1 MMQKIMDCFLCHS
14 NKTTRFEST
23 HSFGLKLIYYQC
35 ETCGFIFQSPKNSNT
50 LDPDFYSE
58 TYRKIYQDSAEPT
71 PKDLWVQ
78 QKRAEVLL
86 STVKTLIF
94 GEPDRHLD
102 IGASSG
108 LLLETFK
115 QAYGCESVGIEP
127 GIAYREFAERQ
138 GLEMYPSIDS
148 LLKPESQRFDFISII
163 HVLEHLE
170 NPLETLQTI
179 RTALL
184 KENGYL
190 LIEVPNFYFHDS
202 YELAHLT
209 CFTPHTLKEI
219 VKQAGYQIL
228 FTNTHGL
235 PRSSL
240 LNLYITLL
248 ARPEPE
254 TKDKPKIIPERFVRE
269 KRRLGFLYRKIIQ
282 KIAPEKAWI
291 PIPDEIFS

>member
-1 MMQKIMDCFLCHS
+1 MTCLLCKS
-14 NKTTRFEST
+14 INYIPFENVE
-23 HSFGLKLIYYQC
+23 SFDISIAYVKCKYCGLIYQMPN
-35 ETCGFIFQSPKNSNT
+35 TNSHRGQN
-50 LDPDFYSE
+50 FYSE
-58 TYRKIYQDSAEPT
+58 SYRKIYQKSAEPT
-71 PKDLWVQ
+71 KKDLWVQ
-78 QKRAEVLL
+78 QKRAQIIL
-86 STVKTLIF
+86 STIKTLIY
-94 GEPDRHLD
+94 GKPERHLD

-108 LLLETFK
+108 ILLETFK

-138 GLEMYPSIDS
+138 GLEMNPSIDS
-148 LLKPESQRFDFISII
+148 LLEQEPIRFDFISII

-170 NPLETLQTI
+170 NPLETLLTI
-179 RTALL
+179 RNELL
-184 KENGYL
+184 IENGYL

-209 CFTPHTLKEI
+209 CFTPHTLIEM
-219 VKQAGYQIL
+219 VKKAGYQIL

-254 TKDKPKIIPERFVRE
+254 AKDKQNIIPDCFVRE
-269 KRRLGFLYRKIIQ
+269 KRRMGFLYRKLIQ
-282 KIAPEKAWI
+282 KISPEKAWI
-291 PIPDEIFS
+291 PIPDEISS

>member
-1 MMQKIMDCFLCHS
+1 MKKNIDCFLCHS
-14 NKTTRFEST
+14 NKIKSFESIQ
-23 HSFGLKLIYYQC
+23 SFGLILKYYQC
-35 ETCGFIFQSPKNSNT
+35 EICGLIFQSPKNNNT
-50 LDPDFYSE
+50 LDSDFYSE
-58 TYRKIYQDSAEPT
+58 DYRKIYQKSAEPT
-71 PKDLWVQ
+71 KKDLWVQ
-78 QKRAEVLL
+78 QKRAQIIL
-86 STVKTLIF
+86 STIKTLIY
-94 GEPDRHLD
+94 GKPERHLD

-108 LLLETFK
+108 ILLETFK

-138 GLEMYPSIDS
+138 GLEMNPSIDS
-148 LLKPESQRFDFISII
+148 LLEQEPIRFDFISII

-170 NPLETLQTI
+170 NPLETLLTI
-179 RTALL
+179 RNELL
-184 KENGYL
+184 IENGYL

-209 CFTPHTLKEI
+209 CFTPHTLIEM
-219 VKQAGYQIL
+219 VKKAGYQIL

-254 TKDKPKIIPERFVRE
+254 AKDKQNIIPDCFVRE
-269 KRRLGFLYRKIIQ
+269 KRRMGFLYRKLIQ

-291 PIPDEIFS
+291 PIPDEISS